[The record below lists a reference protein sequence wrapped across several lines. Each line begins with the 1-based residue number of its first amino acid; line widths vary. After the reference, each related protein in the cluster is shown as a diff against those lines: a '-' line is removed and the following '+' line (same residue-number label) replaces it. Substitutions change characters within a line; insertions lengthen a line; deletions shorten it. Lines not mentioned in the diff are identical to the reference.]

1 MIRINIDEI
10 FVRRLDGIGAIEIL
24 QNCCQFM
31 ELVNCSISETETNK
45 LKCNRNI
52 VEKVKGEKST
62 DFVKLVGFMVSLF
75 VAWGA
80 RGRGGALF
88 IAQVE
93 QLNSLSQCTVS
104 VSWYFICR
112 KCEINHFVF
121 DELKWPY
128 NKQ

>member
-80 RGRGGALF
+80 RGRGG
-88 IAQVE
+88 
-93 QLNSLSQCTVS
+93 STVH
-104 VSWYFICR
+104 CAG
-112 KCEINHFVF
+112 
-121 DELKWPY
+121 
-128 NKQ
+128 